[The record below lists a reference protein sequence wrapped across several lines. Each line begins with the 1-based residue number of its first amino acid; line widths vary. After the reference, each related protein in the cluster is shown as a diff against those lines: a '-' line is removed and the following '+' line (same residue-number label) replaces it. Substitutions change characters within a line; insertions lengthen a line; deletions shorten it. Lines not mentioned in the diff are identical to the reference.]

1 MGAIPTQRDT
11 VSCASDAPARVG
23 SESLYAAPAY
33 AGLDRR
39 ATAHLSLQGGPLA
52 PGAARRFVGAALTE
66 WAELGLPGAAAFS
79 VRLVEDVL
87 VVVSE
92 LVTNAVVHA
101 GTDVELLCRLGRD
114 APTAPGWLLLE
125 VSDHHPS
132 RAVRGEGAER
142 PYLVERPYGAAEYGR
157 GLRLVAALSEA
168 WGITYRTGVKTVWA
182 QLSVDGAMAVEGAF
196 EPYGGHE
203 GGSAAEAA
211 LGDRADDAWDARAYA
226 GDSAQDVRPVDLV
239 APVPRPGGE
248 HDREWLN
255 RGALSFLAEASDLL
269 TGQLD
274 EDLVAALAGQLLVP
288 RLADWC
294 AVWLEEEG
302 LGWRAGDASF
312 GPAPRLARV
321 WHGSENRIEELRRAL
336 EKNPPRLPDAV
347 RSRAVPVP
355 WPELGEGAGTEA
367 TEPDTERGAGS
378 GRGTGSTTGDG
389 AAGVA
394 RGPAPGATPGP
405 AEETGT
411 GAGGGPRSAAGTAS
425 GTHEAEGVSAREG
438 EDRPS
443 TEREAEG
450 RAPRSEAG
458 PVAGVAGQVVVGV
471 GEAPRG
477 EAVPMPEA
485 GVGVLPGAVG
495 PVERGAPH
503 REARPAA
510 VAEGPASRGPARPG
524 PQGSG
529 GPVPD
534 LAGVADGSGV
544 NGGIH
549 EAGVADG
556 SGVAGVADGPG
567 VIGAPDEAGA
577 TEATEAE
584 VAGVAD
590 GPGVIGAPDGAGA
603 TEAGVAGVADEAGA
617 AGATEAGVAGPAQAG
632 AGSAVEWAS
641 GGSYRSVEP
650 AMDGEAGAPRRAP
663 GPPAEHG
670 GRAARGRGGSGP
682 EGEGGAALAYR
693 LIAGGRPLGTLVI
706 GRAGLL
712 RFPDEVTGLVEDLS
726 RRIALSIGAARQY
739 ARQATIS
746 RVLQRGLLPGAV
758 AEIPGVS
765 SALVYEPCDKGGPSG
780 DFYDLF
786 PAGRGRW
793 CFAIGDVQGKGP
805 EAAVVIGLARPW
817 LRLLAREG
825 YGVADVLDRL
835 NQLLLD
841 DATEAADAAA
851 RALVTAGDPGL
862 VDPDGPQTRFLSL
875 LYGELVPVD
884 GGVRCTLAS
893 AGHPLPLLLGPDGDV
908 RAVAEPQTLL
918 GVIEDTEYVSE
929 TFELRRGD
937 TLLCVTDGVTE
948 RRSGPRMF
956 DDGDGLA
963 CALSGCAG
971 LDAQLIAER
980 IRRLV
985 HEFGEGPPDDDLALL
1000 VLRAE

>member
-1 MGAIPTQRDT
+1 MGAIPTQRET
-11 VSCASDAPARVG
+11 ASCAPDAPARVG
-23 SESLYAAPAY
+23 ADTLSAGTAY
-33 AGLDRR
+33 AGADRR
-39 ATAHLSLQGGPLA
+39 AVVRVSLPGGPLA
-52 PGAARRFVGAALTE
+52 PGAARRFVGTALGE
-66 WAELGLPGAAAFS
+66 WAELDLPGAAALS
-79 VRLVEDVL
+79 ARLVEDAL

-114 APTAPGWLLLE
+114 DPASAGWLLVE

-132 RAVRGEGAER
+132 RAVRDEGAER

-168 WGITYRTGVKTVWA
+168 WGITYRTGMKTVWA
-182 QLSVDGAMAVEGAF
+182 RLSVDGAMAVEDAFGA
-196 EPYGGHE
+196 YGGEVPGVGGAGISGTVGAGDVGEVAGTEGDGAVE
-203 GGSAAEAA
+203 GGAGGDDWRVSAYA
-211 LGDRADDAWDARAYA
+211 GDGEVRGVRGARAYA
-226 GDSAQDVRPVDLV
+226 GGVGHGDEGGPELGPDPVDLV
-239 APVPRPGGE
+239 APVPRLGVE
-248 HDREWLN
+248 RDREWLN

-269 TGQLD
+269 AGQLD

-294 AVWLEEEG
+294 AVWLEDEG
-302 LGWRAGDASF
+302 LGWRGGDGSL

-336 EKNPPRLPDAV
+336 EQNPPRLPESV

-355 WPELGEGAGTEA
+355 WPEPAAGDRPSGVGDRGRTADGEGAPTDGEGA
-367 TEPDTERGAGS
+367 SRDGGGASAGS
-378 GRGTGSTTGDG
+378 VGKRDGGSAGERLGGSPGLSRGGAVRGREDG
-389 AAGVA
+389 AAPECDSGA
-394 RGPAPGATPGP
+394 AP
-405 AEETGT
+405 ER
-411 GAGGGPRSAAGTAS
+411 AGGAA
-425 GTHEAEGVSAREG
+425 
-438 EDRPS
+438 
-443 TEREAEG
+443 
-450 RAPRSEAG
+450 
-458 PVAGVAGQVVVGV
+458 
-471 GEAPRG
+471 
-477 EAVPMPEA
+477 PEC
-485 GVGVLPGAVG
+485 
-495 PVERGAPH
+495 
-503 REARPAA
+503 
-510 VAEGPASRGPARPG
+510 
-524 PQGSG
+524 
-529 GPVPD
+529 D
-534 LAGVADGSGV
+534 
-544 NGGIH
+544 GGIVRGR
-549 EAGVADG
+549 E
-556 SGVAGVADGPG
+556 S
-567 VIGAPDEAGA
+567 
-577 TEATEAE
+577 
-584 VAGVAD
+584 
-590 GPGVIGAPDGAGA
+590 
-603 TEAGVAGVADEAGA
+603 
-617 AGATEAGVAGPAQAG
+617 
-632 AGSAVEWAS
+632 
-641 GGSYRSVEP
+641 
-650 AMDGEAGAPRRAP
+650 
-663 GPPAEHG
+663 
-670 GRAARGRGGSGP
+670 RAARECDGETGRERDDETARECEGGAPSGRAGGAAPECDGGIVRGRESRAAQERDGETGRERDGETGRERDGGAAWERGG
-682 EGEGGAALAYR
+682 EVVREREGGAALAYR

-862 VDPDGPQTRFLSL
+862 VDPDGPQIRFLSL
-875 LYGELVPVD
+875 LYGELVPVP

-908 RAVAEPQTLL
+908 RTVAEPQTLL

-929 TFELRRGD
+929 TFELRCGD

-963 CALSGCAG
+963 TALSGCAG

-985 HEFGEGPPDDDLALL
+985 HEFGERPPDDDLALL

>member
-1 MGAIPTQRDT
+1 MGAIPTQRET
-11 VSCASDAPARVG
+11 ASCAPDAPARVG
-23 SESLYAAPAY
+23 AEALSAGSAY
-33 AGLDRR
+33 AGADRR
-39 ATAHLSLQGGPLA
+39 TVVHVSLPGGPLA
-52 PGAARRFVGAALTE
+52 PGAARRFVGSALAE
-66 WAELGLPGAAAFS
+66 WAELDLPGTAALSA
-79 VRLVEDVL
+79 RLVEDAL

-114 APTAPGWLLLE
+114 DPASAGWLLVE

-132 RAVRGEGAER
+132 RAVRDEGAER

-168 WGITYRTGVKTVWA
+168 WGITYRTGMKTVWA
-182 QLSVDGAMAVEGAF
+182 RLSVDGAMAVEDAFGA
-196 EPYGGHE
+196 YGGDVS
-203 GGSAAEAA
+203 GVGAEA
-211 LGDRADDAWDARAYA
+211 ARAYA
-226 GDSAQDVRPVDLV
+226 GDEEVRGLDDAPTYAGVEDAGESGGARAYAGRVGDGGEGVREQGPDPLDLV
-239 APVPRPGGE
+239 APEPRQHGE
-248 HDREWLN
+248 RDREWLN

-269 TGQLD
+269 AGQLD

-294 AVWLEEEG
+294 AVWLEDEG
-302 LGWRAGDASF
+302 LGWRGGDGSL

-321 WHGSENRIEELRRAL
+321 WHGSEDRLEELRRAL
-336 EKNPPRLPDAV
+336 ERNPPRLPDSV

-355 WPELGEGAGTEA
+355 WPEPGEEGRPVGASAEEALGASAEGPSGASADGPVQEPGGRLER
-367 TEPDTERGAGS
+367 EPD
-378 GRGTGSTTGDG
+378 
-389 AAGVA
+389 
-394 RGPAPGATPGP
+394 
-405 AEETGT
+405 
-411 GAGGGPRSAAGTAS
+411 GGGPLR
-425 GTHEAEGVSAREG
+425 
-438 EDRPS
+438 
-443 TEREAEG
+443 
-450 RAPRSEAG
+450 
-458 PVAGVAGQVVVGV
+458 
-471 GEAPRG
+471 
-477 EAVPMPEA
+477 
-485 GVGVLPGAVG
+485 
-495 PVERGAPH
+495 ERGGDF
-503 REARPAA
+503 E
-510 VAEGPASRGPARPG
+510 
-524 PQGSG
+524 
-529 GPVPD
+529 
-534 LAGVADGSGV
+534 
-544 NGGIH
+544 
-549 EAGVADG
+549 
-556 SGVAGVADGPG
+556 
-567 VIGAPDEAGA
+567 
-577 TEATEAE
+577 
-584 VAGVAD
+584 
-590 GPGVIGAPDGAGA
+590 
-603 TEAGVAGVADEAGA
+603 
-617 AGATEAGVAGPAQAG
+617 
-632 AGSAVEWAS
+632 
-641 GGSYRSVEP
+641 
-650 AMDGEAGAPRRAP
+650 
-663 GPPAEHG
+663 
-670 GRAARGRGGSGP
+670 RGRGGGP
-682 EGEGGAALAYR
+682 VRECEGAPAQECEGGAALAYR

-726 RRIALSIGAARQY
+726 RRIALSIGAARRY
-739 ARQATIS
+739 ARQVTIS

-835 NQLLLD
+835 NHLLLD

-862 VDPDGPQTRFLSL
+862 VDPDASQTRFLSL
-875 LYGELVPVD
+875 LYGELVPVP

-908 RAVAEPQTLL
+908 RTVAEPQTLL

-929 TFELRRGD
+929 TFELRCGD

-963 CALSGCAG
+963 AALSDCAG

-985 HEFGEGPPDDDLALL
+985 HEFGERPPDDDLALL